1 MEMDKRVDVLE
12 GELKLMKGE
21 LKQTLTNV
29 RDFLLELKL
38 PPPLQENTYDEGGS
52 GGSTGSSPS
61 IALAGDILRLEAPDL
76 PLPAV
81 PQGAARLFPEA
92 ETLLSTLP
100 PPRSEEKAKNEPP
113 EGMKVE
119 APKVD
124 VPKERSEREKPKEE
138 ASQPQPTAQVNLLS
152 NLFRWVSVARREI
165 GSEQLPVFLG
175 IYSGCSPLSP
185 EWKGFILQLSDV
197 MAQQSANGNASD
209 TWSQLLLELH
219 GVLTG
224 GGTPLPPPRTLWNH
238 DGGEGEAESEGD
250 KMEEK
255 PIRLKLVLP
264 IGGGVEREFSLALT
278 PEDGTE
284 GGMRQSSPHT
294 ETN

>member
-113 EGMKVE
+113 EGMKVD
-119 APKVD
+119 A
-124 VPKERSEREKPKEE
+124 PKERSEREKPKEE
-138 ASQPQPTAQVNLLS
+138 ASQSQPTAQVNLLS

-197 MAQQSANGNASD
+197 PSV
-209 TWSQLLLELH
+209 TY
-219 GVLTG
+219 
-224 GGTPLPPPRTLWNH
+224 
-238 DGGEGEAESEGD
+238 
-250 KMEEK
+250 
-255 PIRLKLVLP
+255 
-264 IGGGVEREFSLALT
+264 ALQ
-278 PEDGTE
+278 PA
-284 GGMRQSSPHT
+284 
-294 ETN
+294 